1 MQAQVIK
8 HKEYLASGL
17 FDKCLEKLDQWF
29 VIEVAVDDLPAGLAL
44 VGHRSR

>member
-1 MQAQVIK
+1 MHAQVIK